1 METQSLAVSLPNI
14 ARFTATDAANAVA
27 TPVRSDSSSGVATD
41 SASQPAATVEQ
52 AQKAVASINQVVQV
66 FNRNVEFSVD
76 DDTGIKVVK
85 VVEKDSHDVIR
96 QLPLEAVIGFA
107 RTLDTLQGLLV
118 KQEI

>member
-14 ARFTATDAANAVA
+14 ARFTGTDAAGVTSAPVRLDPISDAVA
-27 TPVRSDSSSGVATD
+27 DP
-41 SASQPAATVEQ
+41 ASQPAATVEQ